1 MNGSDY
7 ERKLARYLDGRGFH
21 VIRAPSSGAATER
34 ELPDLMWSKR
44 GVPTIAGELKAT
56 SQNVAYYDKEEVQA
70 LTRFA
75 NAFGAEARLIARY
88 KGDTSYY
95 MFWPADARETD
106 SGRYAVD
113 RDIEHAEMKA

>member
-1 MNGSDY
+1 MDGSQY
-7 ERKLARYLDGRGFH
+7 ERKLARYLDDNGYY
-21 VIRAPSSGAATER
+21 IMRAPSSGAATKR
-34 ELPDLMWSKR
+34 ELPDLLWSKR

-56 SQNVAYYDKEEVQA
+56 SQNVAYYDKEEVEA

-75 NAFGAEARLIARY
+75 NAFGAEARLIARF

-106 SGRYAVD
+106 TGRFAVD